1 LKIKRK
7 NQGLIFIIS
16 TLICSYLFWGTLCLS
31 AIGKIDKNI
40 YYSMYNELYFL
51 GGVMPRIIGIIFTIY
66 FDGRKGIK
74 SISEKLTLRN
84 TKFRYLLFAV
94 LFTLATIVI
103 PKLINNILYF
113 IAVLF
118 IGGGVNEEF
127 GWRGF
132 LLPRL

>member
-1 LKIKRK
+1 
-7 NQGLIFIIS
+7 
-16 TLICSYLFWGTLCLS
+16 
-31 AIGKIDKNI
+31 
-40 YYSMYNELYFL
+40 
-51 GGVMPRIIGIIFTIY
+51 MPRIIGIIFTIY